1 MASKLPDRFDFIVV
15 GAGPA
20 GAILASRLARSS
32 KKPSVLLVEAGGRNE
47 SKAVRAD
54 AERWV
59 HRMIPDMNW
68 GYQTAPVRGFDGRVI
83 AYDRGRGLGG
93 SSAINFSVWTLGPK
107 DDYDEIARLVDDE
120 DWKWK
125 NVQQRYKRIETYHG
139 EAGDGVDNI
148 KRYLDADPQNHG
160 HDGPINVGFPKVW
173 ERQGKD
179 LMDIWYANGAKHNPD
194 QNSGDPIGLAL
205 GISTAYKG
213 VRSTSADALVDAPSN
228 LHILVNTQVAR
239 VVLEGTKAT
248 GISTLDGRT
257 IHADKEVILSAGTLD
272 TPRILLHSGIGPA
285 EELKAFNIP
294 VAKANDNVGA
304 HLKDHHH
311 IMIPAIRA
319 NPADERTKFY
329 KSKELQAAAR
339 ALWEKDGNGP
349 LAEYGTTL
357 GIAYEKLEQISEL
370 PEFQVLPKEEQDH
383 LLAPTVPHY
392 EYLLNGPWL
401 PHFID
406 PENAEAGV
414 TIFVFLLNQKSTGSV
429 RLQSSDPAQPLIYDP
444 NWFSHPFDRK
454 VAVEATRKVLK
465 VMNSPQFQNGSVAID
480 GPKSESEEDIL
491 AFWRGHSESTW
502 HMMGTAR
509 LGKDERSAVVDKN
522 FKVFGVEKL
531 RVADMSVIPIVSNN
545 HTQTTAFIA
554 GLTAADKLAREYG
567 LDD

>member
-1 MASKLPDRFDFIVV
+1 MGSTLPDRFDFIVV

-20 GAILASRLARSS
+20 GAILASRLARSN
-32 KKPSVLLVEAGGRNE
+32 KKPSVLLVEAGGKNE

-54 AERWV
+54 AERWL

-68 GYQTAPVRGFDGRVI
+68 GYQTAPVKGFDGRVI
-83 AYDRGRGLGG
+83 AYDRGKGLGG
-93 SSAINFSVWTLGPK
+93 SSAINFSVWTVGPK

-120 DWKWK
+120 EWKWK

-139 EAGDGVDNI
+139 EAGDDIDNI
-148 KRYLDADPQNHG
+148 KHYLDADPKNHG

-173 ERQGKD
+173 ERQGKEM
-179 LMDIWYANGAKHNPD
+179 MDIWYANGAKRNLDH
-194 QNSGDPIGLAL
+194 NSGDPIGLAL
-205 GISTAYKG
+205 CISTAYRG
-213 VRSTSADALVDAPSN
+213 VRSTAADALVDAPSN
-228 LHILVNTQVAR
+228 LHILVDTQVAR

-248 GISTLDGRT
+248 GISTMDGRT
-257 IHADKEVILSAGTLD
+257 IHADKEVILTAGSLD

-294 VAKANDNVGA
+294 VVKANDNVGA

-311 IMIPAIRA
+311 IMIPAIKA

-349 LAEYGTTL
+349 LSEYATTL
-357 GIAYEKLEQISEL
+357 GIAYEKVEHISEL
-370 PEFQVLPKEEQDH
+370 PEFQALPKEEQDH

-392 EYLLNGPWL
+392 EYILNGPWL

-406 PENAEAGV
+406 PENTEAGV
-414 TIFVFLLNQKSTGSV
+414 TIFVFLLNQKSSGSV

-444 NWFSHPFDRK
+444 NWFSHPLDRK
-454 VAVEATRKVLK
+454 VAVEATRKTLK
-465 VMNSPQFQNGSVAID
+465 IMNSPQFQNGTVAIN

-491 AFWRGHSESTW
+491 AYWRGNSESTW

-509 LGKDERSAVVDKN
+509 MGKDERSAVVDKN

-531 RVADMSVIPIVSNN
+531 RVADMSVIPIVS
-545 HTQTTAFIA
+545 
-554 GLTAADKLAREYG
+554 K
-567 LDD
+567 